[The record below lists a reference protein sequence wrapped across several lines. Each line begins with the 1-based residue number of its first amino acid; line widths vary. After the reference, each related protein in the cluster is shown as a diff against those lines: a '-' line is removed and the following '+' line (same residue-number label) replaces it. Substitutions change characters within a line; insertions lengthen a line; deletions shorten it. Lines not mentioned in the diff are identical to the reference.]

1 MQLMEH
7 QEEAVPKLASGKI
20 LWGGVGSGKSA
31 TVLAYYTRRQSP
43 RDIIVITTA
52 KKRDSGDWEAEAI
65 QFGIS
70 TRRDLSLHGS
80 ITVDSWNNIGRY
92 LNVRDAF
99 FVFDEQRVV
108 GHGAWVKSFIR
119 IARQNQWV
127 LLSGTPGDSWLD
139 YAPVFIANGF
149 YKNITDFKMQHVQ
162 YEPFMKF
169 PKIRAFLNTQKLE
182 VIRNDVLVEMPFIRH
197 TERILNYVPVGY
209 DLDLFK
215 RVYRDRWHIYEDRPL
230 KDSAEMFRV
239 MRKVMNSDPSRLEM
253 VRKLMMCHPRLIIW
267 YNFDYELEI
276 LRTLGS
282 EIPCY
287 EWNGHRKHP
296 HKLFENEDRWVYL
309 VQYISG
315 SEAWNCV
322 TTDASII
329 YSQTYSY
336 KNFEQAQ
343 GRIDRLDTP
352 YSLLYYYVLYSNSIV
367 DRAIKQALSKKQ
379 NFNERKFERELVDI
393 DEHGEAVVEG
403 CEI

>member
-1 MQLMEH
+1 MEH

-31 TVLAYYTRRQSP
+31 TVLAYYTQQQSP

-70 TRRDLSLHGS
+70 TKRGMGLHG
-80 ITVDSWNNIGRY
+80 TLVVDSWNNIANY
-92 LNVRDAF
+92 LDRKDCF

-108 GHGAWVKSFIR
+108 GHGAWVKSFIK
-119 IARQNQWV
+119 IARANKWV
-127 LLSGTPGDSWLD
+127 LLSGTPGDNWLD

-209 DLDLFK
+209 NLDHFK

-239 MRKVMNSDPSRLEM
+239 LRKVMNTDPSRLVM
-253 VRKLMMCHPRLIIW
+253 VQDLMKLHPRLIVW

-276 LRTLGS
+276 LRGLRDVIETR
-282 EIPCY
+282 
-287 EWNGHRKHP
+287 EWNGHVKDP
-296 HKLFENEDRWVYL
+296 LPQGDRWIYL

-322 TTDASII
+322 TTDAMVF

-352 YSLLYYYVLYSNSIV
+352 YVSLYYYVLYSNSIV

-379 NFNERKFERELVDI
+379 NFNERKFEAELVDV
-393 DEHGEAVVEG
+393 DEFGEAITEG

>member
-1 MQLMEH
+1 MELMEH
-7 QEEAVPKLASGKI
+7 QEEAIPKLASGKI

-31 TVLAYYTRRQSP
+31 TVLAWYTRQQTP

-52 KKRDSGDWEAEAI
+52 KKRDSGDWEAEAVK
-65 QFGIS
+65 FGIS
-70 TRRDLSLHGS
+70 TERRFSLHGT
-80 ITVDSWNNIGRY
+80 ITVDSWNNIGQY
-92 LNVRDAF
+92 LARRDCL

-108 GHGAWVKSFIR
+108 GHGAWVKAFIR
-119 IARQNQWV
+119 IARANQWI
-127 LLSGTPGDSWLD
+127 LLSATPGDTWLD
-139 YAPVFIANGF
+139 YAPIFIANGF

-169 PKIRAFLNTQKLE
+169 PKIRCFLNTRKLE
-182 VIRNDVLVEMPFIRH
+182 ILRDHVLVEMPFIRH
-197 TERILNYVPVGY
+197 TERIINYVPVGY
-209 DLDLFK
+209 DLELFK
-215 RVYRDRWHIYEDRPL
+215 RVYKDRWHVYEDRPI
-230 KDSAEMFRV
+230 KDSAELFRV
-239 MRKVMNSDPSRLEM
+239 LRRVMNSDPSRMEM

-276 LRTLGS
+276 LRTLGD

-287 EWNGHRKHP
+287 EWNGHRKQS
-296 HKLFENEDRWVYL
+296 HKTFEHQDRWVYL

-322 TTDASII
+322 TTDAAIM

-343 GRIDRLDTP
+343 GRIDRLNTP
-352 YSLLYYYVLYSNSIV
+352 FTFLYYYVLISSSIV
-367 DRAIKQALSKKQ
+367 DRAIKRAIGLKK
-379 NFNERKFERELVDI
+379 NFNERKFEAELVDI
-393 DEHGEAVVEG
+393 DETGDAVVEG

>member
-7 QEEAVPKLASGKI
+7 QEEAIPKLASGKI

-31 TVLAYYTRRQSP
+31 TVLAYYTQQQSP

-70 TRRDLSLHGS
+70 TKRGMGLHGT
-80 ITVDSWNNIGRY
+80 IVVDSWNNIGNY
-92 LNVRDAF
+92 LDRRDCF

-108 GHGAWVKSFIR
+108 GHGAWVKSFIK

-149 YKNITDFKMQHVQ
+149 YKNITDFKMQHVK
-162 YEPFMKF
+162 YKAFSKF
-169 PKIRAFLNTQKLE
+169 PIIEYYLNTQKLE
-182 VIRNDVLVEMPFIRH
+182 IIRNDVLVEMPFIRH

-215 RVYRDRWHIYEDRPL
+215 RVYKDRWHIYEDRPL

-239 MRKVMNSDPSRLEM
+239 LRKVMNSDPSRLELI
-253 VRKLMMCHPRLIIW
+253 REKLMPLHPRLIIW
-267 YNFDYELEI
+267 YNFNYELEI
-276 LRTLGS
+276 LRGLRDVVETR
-282 EIPCY
+282 
-287 EWNGHRKHP
+287 EWNGHVKDP
-296 HKLFENEDRWVYL
+296 LPQGDRWVYL

-322 TTDASII
+322 TTDAMVF

-352 YSLLYYYVLYSNSIV
+352 YVSLYYYILISNSIV
-367 DRAIKQALSKKQ
+367 DRAIKQSLSKKQ
-379 NFNERKFERELVDI
+379 NFNERKFEAKLLDVDEYGDAI
-393 DEHGEAVVEG
+393 VEG